1 MKVLITGGCGYIGSQ
16 LVPFLAKHL
25 KGEDQIVIYDNLSNS
40 DPSLL
45 FRQQLKNKNI
55 QFIKG
60 DILDS
65 RSLSKALR
73 GVDVVV
79 HLAAKITQPFTDVQL
94 DIFDQANHWG
104 TASVVDAIDDSDVK
118 LLINMS
124 TIVVYGTSENDLKES
139 SIPEP
144 ITYYGVSKLKAEQ
157 QVQRIRKC
165 KAINLRTAN
174 VYGYAPAMRIDS
186 VINRFMFEAHYFG
199 QVNRVGDGNQSRA
212 FLHID
217 KLCQAIFQMLHN
229 EIPSGNYN
237 LAELNLSV
245 NEVLDKVMSIYPNLD
260 VITLNQD
267 AKLAHLNIALPSEIM
282 KYIQF
287 EERSFIDE
295 LKEMN
300 QTFSF

>member
-1 MKVLITGGCGYIGSQ
+1 MKILITGGCGYIGSH
-16 LVPFLAKHL
+16 LVPFLSKEL
-25 KGEDQIVIYDNLSNS
+25 SSDDQLIIYDNLSNS

-45 FRQQLKNKNI
+45 FRQQLKNQNI

-60 DILDS
+60 DILDG
-65 RSLSKALR
+65 RTLRKALK
-73 GVDVVV
+73 GVDTVV

-94 DIFDQANHWG
+94 DIFEQANHWG
-104 TASVVDAIDDSDVK
+104 TASLVDAIDESDVQQ
-118 LLINMS
+118 LINLS
-124 TIVVYGTSENDLKES
+124 TIVVYGTSDKDLTDA

-157 QVQRIRKC
+157 QVQRLRSC
-165 KAINLRTAN
+165 KGINLRTAN

-199 QVNRVGDGNQSRA
+199 QVNRVGDGEQSRA

-217 KLCQAIFQMLHN
+217 KLCQAISQLIN
-229 EIPSGNYN
+229 SDIESGNYN
-237 LAELNLSV
+237 LAEHNLSV
-245 NEVLDKVMSIYPNLD
+245 NDVLEKVMTIYPDLD

-267 AKLAHLNIALPSEIM
+267 AKLAHLNIAIPSEISRH
-282 KYIQF
+282 IQF
-287 EERSFIDE
+287 QERSFLDE